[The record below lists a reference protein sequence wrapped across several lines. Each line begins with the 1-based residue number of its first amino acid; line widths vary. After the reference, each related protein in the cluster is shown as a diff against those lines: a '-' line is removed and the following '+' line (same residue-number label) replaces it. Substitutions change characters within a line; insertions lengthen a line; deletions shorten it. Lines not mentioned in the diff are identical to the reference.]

1 MLWFIDASL
10 VRLVFCGSIPLTSS
24 TLATEHGSLHSSF
37 LTKRFWGG
45 LFGSSARKTRKLTKE
60 MQMAVPDVVNE
71 NSKAATG
78 NSWDRPHDVEAEHA
92 RVVSNMLSR
101 EKTTRIAVAGL
112 HKVFG
117 SAKLQKSCCEVRKFW
132 SQRRRMHGCSRPQ
145 WCGEDNNN

>member
-1 MLWFIDASL
+1 MLY
-10 VRLVFCGSIPLTSS
+10 
-24 TLATEHGSLHSSF
+24 
-37 LTKRFWGG
+37 
-45 LFGSSARKTRKLTKE
+45 
-60 MQMAVPDVVNE
+60 AVPDVVNE

-117 SAKLQKSCCEVRKFW
+117 SAKTKKVAVKSVSFGVK
-132 SQRRRMHGCSRPQ
+132 RRRMHGCSRPQ